1 MNLNLEIS
9 VDDSRIALRK
19 VLLDLV
25 KQLHEEHE
33 ISLRDI
39 VAEML
44 VISSMVIS
52 EEDSDIKDAINY
64 SISFEED
71 ENSDEG
77 DYLEEDENWNKNWKL
92 RAQFDNS
99 EVAKKIQT
107 LREEAYRLEKLNRH
121 EQALKVKEELIGKSL
136 EHAETWVSL
145 FGNSDEYYLDFTYV
159 AEQIMKAYVVMQ
171 NHNGMDS
178 IMDRANKLHGIL
190 GDEKLDIEIFRQD
203 FERFYEDISTFGLI
217 YDFIN
222 KNPSFQQKNIFKT
235 LSIDGRKSSY
245 MFEWA
250 DKLNKVS
257 RVRYKDTWLLNSN

>member
-1 MNLNLEIS
+1 
-9 VDDSRIALRK
+9 
-19 VLLDLV
+19 
-25 KQLHEEHE
+25 
-33 ISLRDI
+33 
-39 VAEML
+39 
-44 VISSMVIS
+44 
-52 EEDSDIKDAINY
+52 
-64 SISFEED
+64 
-71 ENSDEG
+71 
-77 DYLEEDENWNKNWKL
+77 
-92 RAQFDNS
+92 
-99 EVAKKIQT
+99 
-107 LREEAYRLEKLNRH
+107 
-121 EQALKVKEELIGKSL
+121 
-136 EHAETWVSL
+136 
-145 FGNSDEYYLDFTYV
+145 
-159 AEQIMKAYVVMQ
+159 MKAYVVMQ